1 MLHVQACRHSSSEPI
16 LDRWTHQHEEG
27 TMPLS
32 LALAAGVLL
41 CWVTDECCRLSHC
54 STYPFGCSL
63 TSSLVNNLYR
73 RQRHPLAVSSEH
85 LWGKQVR
92 WRDVSAVTVAVL
104 QRTPVIGSS
113 AHYSN
118 CIVFHTAWNGL
129 IKDEGDILSSQV
141 NTKTN
146 QISEKKNSY
155 CCNMNPN
162 FHQMQ
167 PWDIMCI
174 LLLWSITHSFSSHQQ
189 LVSGG
194 ASEERS
200 ICLLL
205 DLVIFLGVIFC
216 FNFGFPSFLHS
227 LSNYTV
233 SLFYFWYLVLSVL
246 F

>member
-1 MLHVQACRHSSSEPI
+1 ML
-16 LDRWTHQHEEG
+16 
-27 TMPLS
+27 LS

-54 STYPFGCSL
+54 STYLFGCSL
-63 TSSLVNNLYR
+63 TSSLVNNLYCR
-73 RQRHPLAVSSEH
+73 RRHPPVVSSEH

-92 WRDVSAVTVAVL
+92 WRDVTAVTVAVL
-104 QRTPVIGSS
+104 QGTPVMHSS
-113 AHYSN
+113 AHYGN
-118 CIVFHTAWNGL
+118 CIVFQTAWNGL
-129 IKDEGDILSSQV
+129 IKDEGDVQSSQV
-141 NTKTN
+141 NTKTK
-146 QISEKKNSY
+146 QISEHNSY

-200 ICLLL
+200 IRLLL
-205 DLVIFLGVIFC
+205 DLVIFC
-216 FNFGFPSFLHS
+216 FNFGFPSLLHS
-227 LSNYTV
+227 LNNYTV
-233 SLFYFWYLVLSVL
+233 SLFYFLNLVLGVL